1 VERLE
6 VRQISLFEK
15 TIPVE
20 PGAIALEILSDTS
33 DPAQRAGC
41 GSKDQF
47 LPALFKAIP
56 VPLVIFR
63 IADGAILYAN
73 EHYCSTFGLATDSRS
88 DREALLLSADRAEQ
102 ISKAER
108 RITDFYYDP
117 ADWQTLLQVLST
129 KGYLR
134 DYEVRMQQVDGTPL
148 WCAVSLQWLTFN
160 GEQAILGVFIT
171 SLTTSRHQKRS
182 SSNLQRS
189 TRFCLQLPTTSTNVI
204 LFGIAPLQAMA
215 SSRMN

>member
-1 VERLE
+1 MERLE

-20 PGAIALEILSDTS
+20 PGAIALEILWDTS
-33 DPAQRAGC
+33 DPAERAGC
-41 GSKDQF
+41 GSEDQF

-63 IADGAILYAN
+63 IADGAILYTN
-73 EHYCSTFGLATDSRS
+73 EHYCSTFGLTTDSRS
-88 DREALLLSADRAEQ
+88 DRVALLLSADRAEQ
-102 ISKAER
+102 ISQAEC

-134 DYEVRMQQVDGTPL
+134 DYEVRMQQADGTPL

-160 GEQAILGVFIT
+160 GEQAILGVFHNIT
-171 SLTTSRHQKRS
+171 HYK
-182 SSNLQRS
+182 
-189 TRFCLQLPTTSTNVI
+189 
-204 LFGIAPLQAMA
+204 
-215 SSRMN
+215 